1 MRHACRRMRGNFS
14 KGDVKGKRM
23 ARKIKYTRKD
33 LKAPDEF
40 ISTLG
45 RATLWIKGNR
55 FPVLATLTA
64 VILAAGG
71 VFGTRAYTRWQEA
84 KANRDLWPQLIQT
97 QEVLRSPGV
106 ADEEKL
112 DRLEKFLA
120 AQVSAHPGTEAAVFA
135 QYYLGSIAFR
145 RGNYDRSA
153 EYFRSAI
160 TSGEEK
166 GTVMDFLLRE
176 GLAQTFDAK
185 GDPENAQK
193 AYGEAAGF
201 ATGEFRI
208 QAQMAQARALATLG
222 RKQEAS
228 EIFGKILVENPDTPL
243 KELIQIQLSR
253 LG

>member
-1 MRHACRRMRGNFS
+1 
-14 KGDVKGKRM
+14 M

-33 LKAPDEF
+33 LKGPDEF

-45 RATLWIKGNR
+45 RATLWIQGNR
-55 FPVLATLTA
+55 FPVLAVLTA
-64 VILAAGG
+64 VILVAVG
-71 VFGTRAYTRWQEA
+71 VFGARAYYRWQEA
-84 KANRDLWPQLIQT
+84 KANRDLWPQLIQA

-112 DRLEKFLA
+112 DRLAKFLA
-120 AQVSAHPGTEAAVFA
+120 SQVSAHPGTEAAVFA
-135 QYYLGSIAFR
+135 RYYLGSIAFH
-145 RGNYDRSA
+145 RGDYDRSA

-160 TSGEEK
+160 ASGKEQ

-176 GLAQTFDAK
+176 GIAQTFDAK
-185 GDPENAQK
+185 GDAENAQK

-201 ATGEFRI
+201 ATGEFRA
-208 QAQMAQARALATLG
+208 QARMGQARALATLG
-222 RKQEAS
+222 RKEEAA
-228 EIFGKILVENPDTPL
+228 EVFRKILAENPDTPL

>member
-1 MRHACRRMRGNFS
+1 
-14 KGDVKGKRM
+14 M

-33 LKAPDEF
+33 LKGPDEF

-45 RATLWIKGNR
+45 RATLWIKENHV
-55 FPVLATLTA
+55 PVLAALTA

-71 VFGTRAYTRWQEA
+71 VFGTRAYYRWQEA
-84 KANRDLWPQLIQT
+84 KANRDLWPQLIQA

-153 EYFRSAI
+153 EHFRSAI
-160 TSGEEK
+160 TSGKEQ

-185 GDPENAQK
+185 GDAENAQK

-201 ATGEFRI
+201 ATGEFRT
-208 QAQMAQARALATLG
+208 QARMGQARALATLG
-222 RKQEAS
+222 RKEEAA
-228 EIFGKILVENPDTPL
+228 EVFRRILAENPDTPF

>member
-1 MRHACRRMRGNFS
+1 
-14 KGDVKGKRM
+14 M

-33 LKAPDEF
+33 LKGPDEF

-45 RATLWIKGNR
+45 RATLWIQENR
-55 FPVLATLTA
+55 FSVLAALSA

-71 VFGTRAYTRWQEA
+71 VFGTRAYYRWQEA
-84 KANRDLWPQLIQT
+84 KANRDLWPQLIQA
-97 QEVLRSPGV
+97 QEILRSPEG

-112 DRLEKFLA
+112 DRLEKSLA

-153 EYFRSAI
+153 DYFRSAI
-160 TSGEEK
+160 AGGK
-166 GTVMDFLLRE
+166 KQGTVLDFLLHE

-185 GDPENAQK
+185 GDAENAGK

-201 ATGEFRI
+201 ATGEFRT
-208 QAQMAQARALATLG
+208 QARMGQARALASLG
-222 RKQEAS
+222 RKQEAA
-228 EIFGKILVENPDTPL
+228 EVLRRILAETPDTPR

-253 LG
+253 LE

>member
-1 MRHACRRMRGNFS
+1 MLGNFS
-14 KGDVKGKRM
+14 NDDRKGKRV

-33 LKAPDEF
+33 LKGPDEF

-45 RATLWIKGNR
+45 RATLWIKENR
-55 FPVLATLTA
+55 FPVLAALTA
-64 VILAAGG
+64 IILVVGG
-71 VFGTRAYTRWQEA
+71 VFGTQAYYRWQEA
-84 KANRDLWPQLIQT
+84 KANRDLWPQLFQA

-112 DRLEKFLA
+112 DRFEKFLS

-145 RGNYDRSA
+145 RANYDRSA

-160 TSGEEK
+160 ASGKER
-166 GTVMDFLLRE
+166 GTLMEFLLRE

-185 GDPENAQK
+185 GDAENAQK

-201 ATGEFRI
+201 ATGGFRT
-208 QAQMAQARALATLG
+208 QAQMGQARALATLG

-228 EIFGKILVENPDTPL
+228 EVFRKILVENPDTPL
-243 KELIQIQLSR
+243 KELIQIQLAR
-253 LG
+253 LE

>member
-1 MRHACRRMRGNFS
+1 
-14 KGDVKGKRM
+14 M

-33 LKAPDEF
+33 LKGPDEF

-45 RATLWIKGNR
+45 RATLWIKENHV
-55 FPVLATLTA
+55 PVLAALTA

-71 VFGTRAYTRWQEA
+71 VYGTRAYYRWQEA
-84 KANRDLWPQLIQT
+84 KANRDLWPQLIQA

-112 DRLEKFLA
+112 DRLERFLA

-153 EYFRSAI
+153 EHFRSAI
-160 TSGEEK
+160 ASGKEQ

-185 GDPENAQK
+185 GDAENAQK

-201 ATGEFRI
+201 ATGELFRT
-208 QAQMAQARALATLG
+208 QARMGQARALATLG
-222 RKQEAS
+222 RNQEAT
-228 EIFGKILVENPDTPL
+228 EVFRRILAENPDTPL

>member
-1 MRHACRRMRGNFS
+1 MRGNFS
-14 KGDVKGKRM
+14 KDDRKGKRM

-33 LKAPDEF
+33 LKGPDEF

-45 RATLWIKGNR
+45 RATLWIKENHV
-55 FPVLATLTA
+55 PVLAALTA

-71 VFGTRAYTRWQEA
+71 VYGTRAYYRWQEA
-84 KANRDLWPQLIQT
+84 KANRDLWPQLIQA

-112 DRLEKFLA
+112 DRLERFLA

-135 QYYLGSIAFR
+135 QYYLGSIAFLH
-145 RGNYDRSA
+145 GNYDRSA
-153 EYFRSAI
+153 EHFRSAI
-160 TSGEEK
+160 TSGKEQ

-176 GLAQTFDAK
+176 GLAQTFEAK
-185 GDPENAQK
+185 GDAENAQK

-201 ATGEFRI
+201 ATGELFRT
-208 QAQMAQARALATLG
+208 QARMGQARALATLG
-222 RKQEAS
+222 RNQEAT
-228 EIFGKILVENPDTPL
+228 EVFRRILAENPDTPL